1 MEDEKKEIGN
11 SHHTFFIAADYSMI
25 CVFMFLTSIEAN
37 RKMTVERDGLSLSL
51 LGFASFE
58 LSEFGFRGAG
68 GVQTVY
74 FFESPAQTCVSDIW
88 FRTKVNNP
96 RCTYVVQ
103 GCPTPAFLHFL
114 SPTIHGYCEPLFI
127 TASAHQLSY
136 LSVS

>member
-58 LSEFGFRGAG
+58 LSKFGFRGFKPFI
-68 GVQTVY
+68 
-74 FFESPAQTCVSDIW
+74 FFESPARTSVSDI
-88 FRTKVNNP
+88 
-96 RCTYVVQ
+96 
-103 GCPTPAFLHFL
+103 
-114 SPTIHGYCEPLFI
+114 
-127 TASAHQLSY
+127 
-136 LSVS
+136 